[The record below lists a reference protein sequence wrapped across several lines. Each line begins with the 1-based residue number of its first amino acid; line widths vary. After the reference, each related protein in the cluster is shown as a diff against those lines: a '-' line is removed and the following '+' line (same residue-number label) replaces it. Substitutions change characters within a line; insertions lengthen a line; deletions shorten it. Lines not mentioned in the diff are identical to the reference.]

1 MSAPPQCPG
10 RKLTAAAPPVR
21 RYYSLFTLGML
32 VVFEC
37 TTVFQRMR
45 HLNELRSLQTPKQ
58 SIQARLSWVQAI
70 GGFSRL

>member
-1 MSAPPQCPG
+1 
-10 RKLTAAAPPVR
+10 
-21 RYYSLFTLGML
+21 ML

-58 SIQARLSWVQAI
+58 SIQVQPVLATEAKLEEQC
-70 GGFSRL
+70 GLQWNVQKLG